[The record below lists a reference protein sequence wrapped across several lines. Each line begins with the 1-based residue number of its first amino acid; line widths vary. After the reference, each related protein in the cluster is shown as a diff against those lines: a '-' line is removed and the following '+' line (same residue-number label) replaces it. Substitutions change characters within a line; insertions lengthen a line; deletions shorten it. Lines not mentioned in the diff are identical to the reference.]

1 MRGRP
6 APPAGCNAY
15 NGCRYHP
22 VPPVAPPRRRAM
34 PHRLPAVLTFLAA
47 AAVLAGCAKP
57 QPPLVKAAAPDVT
70 VEYPVARGVTDF
82 EDFTGHTEAYKVVEV
97 RPQVTGLLDKVYFKD
112 GDFVNAGDPL
122 FDIDDTYFHAQRDGA
137 EATRNLARA
146 RRDLAGTLLTTAEKA
161 YKSGALGA
169 DEYATKRAEYEAAA
183 AAERVSEFDLKK
195 AETTLGYT
203 KITARYT
210 GRLGRRMA
218 DPGTVVKENE
228 AVLTRLVVVD
238 PIYVSFDIDER
249 TLLRVRRL
257 IAGGKVTSAREAR
270 LEVQVGLADED
281 GYSFRAPLT
290 FADNQLDPNTGT
302 LRLRA
307 EMPNPGLQAGALP
320 AVIGAAA
327 ANEIEAKGLKLLS
340 PGMFVRVKLPVGR
353 EHPGLLVPEEAIGSD
368 QGQRYVYVV
377 NDKDEAVYRRVRLG
391 PQEGKYRVIED
402 GVAPTDRVVVSGL
415 QRVRPGSK
423 VNAKMSG
430 PPAVAG
436 AKGPASAA
444 DKR

>member
-1 MRGRP
+1 
-6 APPAGCNAY
+6 
-15 NGCRYHP
+15 
-22 VPPVAPPRRRAM
+22 M
-34 PHRLPAVLTFLAA
+34 PHRLAAFASLFAA
-47 AAVLAGCAKP
+47 AAALAGCAKP
-57 QPPLVKAAAPDVT
+57 QPPLVKPAPPDV
-70 VEYPVARGVTDF
+70 VVDYPTSRGVTDF

-122 FDIDDTYFHAQRDGA
+122 FDIDDDYFQAQRDGA
-137 EATRNLARA
+137 EANRNLARA
-146 RRDLAGTLLTTAEKA
+146 KKELAKTLLATAEKSM
-161 YKSGALGA
+161 KGSALAA
-169 DEYATKRAEYEAAA
+169 DEYAKAKAEYEAAG
-183 AAERVSEFDLKK
+183 AAERVAEFDLKK

-203 KITARYT
+203 KIAARYT
-210 GRLGRRMA
+210 GRIGRRMA

-228 AVLTRLVVVD
+228 AILTRLVVVD

-320 AVIGAAA
+320 ALTGAAA
-327 ANEIEAKGLKLLS
+327 ATEVDQRGLKLLS
-340 PGMFVRVKLPVGR
+340 PGMFVRVRLPVGR

-368 QGQRYVYVV
+368 QGNRYVYVL
-377 NDKDEAVYRRVRLG
+377 NDKDEAVYRRVTPG
-391 PQEGKYRVIED
+391 PQMGKLRVVE

-423 VNAKMSG
+423 VNAKM
-430 PPAVAG
+430 AG
-436 AKGPASAA
+436 EQKLAASAA
-444 DKR
+444 KAP

>member
-1 MRGRP
+1 MRAPPP
-6 APPAGCNAY
+6 APPGCNP
-15 NGCRYHP
+15 CRTRWYPP

-34 PHRLPAVLTFLAA
+34 THRLIALAVLVAA
-47 AAVLAGCAKP
+47 AAALAGCAKP
-57 QPPLVKAAAPDVT
+57 QPPLVKPAPPDV
-70 VEYPVARGVTDF
+70 VVDYPTSRGVTDF

-97 RPQVTGLLDKVYFKD
+97 RPQVTGLLDRVYFKD

-122 FDIDDTYFHAQRDGA
+122 FDIDDDYFQAQRDGA
-137 EATRNLARA
+137 EASRNLARA
-146 RRDLAGTLLTTAEKA
+146 KRELAKTLLGSADRARTG
-161 YKSGALGA
+161 SALAA
-169 DEYATKRAEYEAAA
+169 DEYAKAKAEYEAAV
-183 AAERVSEFDLKK
+183 AAEKVAEFDLKK

-203 KITARYT
+203 KIAARYT
-210 GRLGRRMA
+210 GRLGKRMV

-238 PIYVSFDIDER
+238 PIYVAFDIDER

-281 GYSFRAPLT
+281 GYGFRAPLT

-307 EMPNPGLQAGALP
+307 EMPNPGLQSGALP
-320 AVIGAAA
+320 GVVGSAAA
-327 ANEIEAKGLKLLS
+327 SEIEAKGLKLLS
-340 PGMFVRVKLPVGR
+340 PGMFVRVRLPVGR

-368 QGQRYVYVV
+368 QGQRYVYLV
-377 NDKDEAVYRRVRLG
+377 NDKDEAVYRRVTPG
-391 PQEGKYRVIED
+391 PQAGKLRVVEGL
-402 GVAPTDRVVVSGL
+402 APTDRVVVSGL

-423 VNAKMSG
+423 VNARVQG
-430 PPAVAG
+430 QGAG
-436 AKGPASAA
+436 GKGPEKSATSP
-444 DKR
+444 